1 MISQTLPFFA
11 LIATSLALSIPLAPS
26 SLIQLPSQNDT
37 LSSPPTNATTNTH
50 LGAWPDAPFSR
61 HLAWDTDLE
70 IISRTPAPASDPTSE
85 MGVLEGISFLGA
97 KARAQS
103 RLASIEDFDE
113 ESGPVMFRFHATEEL
128 FSGQEIAMVL
138 DALWEMT
145 NRYGKGGVYGCLI
158 RVGFHTGF
166 FELALKRVVEGA
178 KK

>member
-1 MISQTLPFFA
+1 
-11 LIATSLALSIPLAPS
+11 
-26 SLIQLPSQNDT
+26 
-37 LSSPPTNATTNTH
+37 
-50 LGAWPDAPFSR
+50 
-61 HLAWDTDLE
+61 
-70 IISRTPAPASDPTSE
+70 

-166 FELALKRVVEGA
+166 FELALKRVEGA